1 MAEALIYVKK
11 IKPKEAKKIALERLD
26 EVGLADWQDDY
37 PTTLS
42 GGQQQ
47 RVAIARMLALKPD
60 IMLFDEPTSALDPE
74 RVSEV
79 IEVMRKLAD
88 AGNTMLIA
96 THEMNFARDTADRAI
111 FIDDGVI
118 VEQAPAKEFFSAP
131 KTERLKSFLK
141 RMTG

>member
-1 MAEALIYVKK
+1 
-11 IKPKEAKKIALERLD
+11 
-26 EVGLADWQDDY
+26 
-37 PTTLS
+37 
-42 GGQQQ
+42 
-47 RVAIARMLALKPD
+47 MLALKPD